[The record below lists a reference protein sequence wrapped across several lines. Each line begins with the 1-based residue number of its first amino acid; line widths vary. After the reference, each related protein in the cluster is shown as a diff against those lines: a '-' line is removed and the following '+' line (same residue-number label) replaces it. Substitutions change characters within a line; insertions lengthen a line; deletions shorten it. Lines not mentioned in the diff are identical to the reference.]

1 MLTMKS
7 MELDDEE
14 KMDATSPIP
23 MPEAPEF
30 PYGLRI
36 CLTDCEFEKLGIDPS
51 NAQVGETF
59 HIFALAK
66 VTSISSNDGDGGSHF
81 RLEAQITDM
90 ALESEDEENEAADAY

>member
-1 MLTMKS
+1 MRTMVS

-14 KMDATSPIP
+14 KLDATGPIP
-23 MPEAPEF
+23 MPDKPDY

-59 HIFALAK
+59 HLFAMAK
-66 VTSISSNDGDGGSHF
+66 VTSISSNDSEGGSNY
-81 RLEAQITDM
+81 RLEAQITDL
-90 ALESEDEENEAADAY
+90 ALESEDQENEGEDGY